1 MNKHTIVSL
10 ILLGAVI
17 PASAFNGDFESGDYF
32 SWTVSN
38 PMITSEWQPEP
49 FVAGSVEVV
58 SSYFQ
63 NQMPAP
69 RAAQAGNYF
78 LAIGTSCCAHADNL
92 ALTDISAQHSLNL
105 QAGAVVS
112 GWAFYFNGDHAEQ
125 DMVWVRIYDDTGTN
139 VIATPWLEVS
149 GDAALGGNS
158 SIPYRQATDW
168 TYWEWIAPTTGN
180 YQLTLG
186 ASTMG
191 DNVLATYG
199 FFDGIN
205 VSSPVPEPSTASLFG
220 FIAASLFWQWRRQ
233 RSTKLNALGE
243 R

>member
-1 MNKHTIVSL
+1 MNKSIIVSL
-10 ILLGAVI
+10 SLLCAVLPGA
-17 PASAFNGDFESGDYF
+17 AFNGDFESGDYF

-38 PMITSEWQPEP
+38 PLITSEWQPEP
-49 FVAGSVEVV
+49 FGAGSVEVV

-63 NQMPAP
+63 NQMAAP
-69 RAAQAGNYF
+69 RVAQEGNYF

-92 ALTDISAQHSLNL
+92 PPTDITAQQSLNL
-105 QAGAVVS
+105 LAGAVVS
-112 GWAFYFNGDHAEQ
+112 GWAFYFNGDHEAQ

-149 GDAALGGNS
+149 GGAAPGGNS

-168 TYWEWIAPTTGN
+168 TYWEWIAPATGN

-205 VSSPVPEPSTASLFG
+205 VNSPVPEPSTASMLG
-220 FIAASLFWQWRRQ
+220 VLAAGLLWRWRRQ